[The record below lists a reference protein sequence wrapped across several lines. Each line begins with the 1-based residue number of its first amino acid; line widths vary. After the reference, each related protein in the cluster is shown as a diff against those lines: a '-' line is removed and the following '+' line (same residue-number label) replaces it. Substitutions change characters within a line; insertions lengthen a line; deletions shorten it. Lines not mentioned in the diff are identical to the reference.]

1 MNIQMIYRYRTIHI
15 YQTFHPDHRK
25 VATECTGG
33 MNSSSI
39 VTFCDLWDAA
49 SQDFPGRVPSLV
61 LRIFMITQVSRRL
74 TLAHGVNPVLNKV
87 TIVFWVLAHA
97 GSRWLTVTP
106 LKFQLVN
113 LINNI
118 RPVKLAFKNASAKTS
133 SAAAGQLLRRSHC
146 SGPCTYGLGYRMYEL
161 DHHKFL
167 RTGLVFHLFA
177 FSSLQH
183 G

>member
-1 MNIQMIYRYRTIHI
+1 MIYRYRTIHI

-25 VATECTGG
+25 VATECTDG

-39 VTFCDLWDAA
+39 VTFCDLWGAA

-97 GSRWLTVTP
+97 GSRWLTLAHGNP
-106 LKFQLVN
+106 PWKFQLVN
-113 LINNI
+113 LINI
-118 RPVKLAFKNASAKTS
+118 RPVKLARKNAFAKTS
-133 SAAAGQLLRRSHC
+133 SAAAGQLLRRSHW
-146 SGPCTYGLGYRMYEL
+146 SGPCKYGLGYRMYEL

-167 RTGLVFHLFA
+167 RTGRVFHLFA